1 VRRCLSIVD
10 VNERV
15 ECLETGTVPD
25 SGTSPLPSPYPQRA
39 QRIGPSFDCR
49 AARSSIERAICSDP
63 TLSEWD
69 SRMGRL
75 FQQALQLTRDRQSLL
90 ENQRLWLVQRNSSCG
105 ADPDTAVW
113 SCLLEL
119 TKARTN
125 SLETAIA
132 TAIEANQTSQSVP
145 PTATITSQARAETTP
160 VGPSVYPTNS
170 PTSRIAQGD
179 RARNEPPQSEGTSF
193 PIYFAVSVLGLMIA
207 IIAFNT
213 VGHNLRWILTRI
225 TANGLSSIHR
235 LLMPD
240 GSEDYVGSQRVEFRV
255 RTSAEDQLAKI
266 LGALSQ

>member
-1 VRRCLSIVD
+1 
-10 VNERV
+10 
-15 ECLETGTVPD
+15 
-25 SGTSPLPSPYPQRA
+25 
-39 QRIGPSFDCR
+39 
-49 AARSSIERAICSDP
+49 
-63 TLSEWD
+63 
-69 SRMGRL
+69 MGRL

-213 VGHNLRWILTRI
+213 VGHNRRAAAARELAAAEQERWALYVQNLAARYGEEAATRI
-225 TANGLSSIHR
+225 LAHEVWQGMT
-235 LLMPD
+235 
-240 GSEDYVGSQRVEFRV
+240 V
-255 RTSAEDQLAKI
+255 DQLLESRGQPSDVGREIIREKTRETWKYHQI
-266 LGALSQ
+266 GRNRFRERIYLENGIVIGWKH